1 MTYAT
6 IHYRLSDGQILSYD
20 IAQLVVLIGRDL
32 ANDLVVTDLTVSPK
46 HAQLL
51 YQNGQ
56 FTLEDFGSVG
66 GTWLNGQRLTP
77 NTPYTLMG
85 SEVIR
90 FGNVEAV
97 IGAAHSGPPQW
108 PLEITPDLPDLATQR
123 VAATAQVTGAAAP
136 ATTTTAGASRPI
148 IVRLSPKKSTG
159 DFTVAVNYMQRSPTD
174 VARSVILAG
183 TDEAD
188 QLTFT
193 FKPQVMTLA
202 PGERKTARLSVR
214 GRPSQFTVTAT
225 TEGYTASSRGE
236 LVRPNRT
243 TLWVVLTM
251 LLLVLGSSGVFA
263 LAACPT
269 VFKNFCGFVPN
280 NPIAMAVSTA
290 TFTPSPTL
298 TNTPTAT
305 PMPPTLTYTPAPT
318 LAPSNTPVPSP
329 TFTISPTAPVK
340 AGLLTFKS
348 QQANGTYS
356 LIAVSPDGG
365 ATALLAN
372 QLDLRVVDYAPAT
385 GLFAVDV
392 FNGAVHN
399 LVLVRNDGAI
409 VRDPFNDGWDA
420 IRDGDFSPDG
430 SLLVIEGE
438 IAGQTRF
445 FFYDKTG
452 KLGQLA
458 RLITPTNTATFTLT
472 PTITRTPTITLTPS
486 KTFTPSNTPTS
497 TNTPRPTNTP
507 TSTFTP
513 TATRTPT
520 NTITPSPTTTPT
532 P

>member
-6 IHYRLSDGQILSYD
+6 IHYRLSDGQVLSYD

-46 HAQLL
+46 HAQLS
-51 YQNGQ
+51 YQSGQ
-56 FTLEDFGSVG
+56 FTLADFGSVG
-66 GTWLNGQRLTP
+66 GTWLNGQRITP

-123 VAATAQVTGAAAP
+123 AASTAQVTGAAAP
-136 ATTTTAGASRPI
+136 ATTTAGVSRPI

-183 TDEAD
+183 TDEVD

-202 PGERKTARLSVR
+202 PGERKLARLAVR

-243 TLWVVLTM
+243 TLWVILTM
-251 LLLVLGSSGVFA
+251 LSLVVCSSGVFA

-269 VFKNFCGFVPN
+269 VLKNFCGFVPD
-280 NPIAMAVSTA
+280 NPIALAVSTP

-298 TNTPTAT
+298 TNTSTAT
-305 PMPPTLTYTPAPT
+305 SAPSTLTYTPAPT
-318 LAPSNTPVPSP
+318 LVPSNTPIPSP
-329 TFTISPTAPVK
+329 TFTISPTVPVK

-348 QQANGTYS
+348 QQANGTFS
-356 LIAVSPDGG
+356 LIAVSADGG
-365 ATALLAN
+365 ATTLLAN
-372 QLDLRVVDYAPAT
+372 QLDFRVIDYSSAS
-385 GLFAVDV
+385 GVFAVDV

-399 LVLVRNDGAI
+399 LVLIRNDGMV
-409 VRDPFNDGWDA
+409 VRDPFNDGWEA

-430 SLLVIEGE
+430 SLLVIESD

-445 FFYDKTG
+445 FFYDG
-452 KLGQLA
+452 AGQLAQLA

-486 KTFTPSNTPTS
+486 RTFTPSNTPTS
-497 TNTPRPTNTP
+497 TNTPLPTN
-507 TSTFTP
+507 TP
-513 TATRTPT
+513 TATRTPSPT
-520 NTITPSPTTTPT
+520 LTPSSTATSTSTPT
-532 P
+532 ATP

>member
-32 ANDLVVTDLTVSPK
+32 ANDLVITDLTVSPK
-46 HAQLL
+46 HAQLS
-51 YQNGQ
+51 YQNSQ

-66 GTWLNGQRLTP
+66 GTWFNGQRITP

-108 PLEITPDLPDLATQR
+108 PLEITPDLPDLATR
-123 VAATAQVTGAAAP
+123 RASSAAQSSVTAAP
-136 ATTTTAGASRPI
+136 ATTTAGVSRPI
-148 IVRLSPKKSTG
+148 IVRLSPKRSTG
-159 DFTVAVNYMQRSPTD
+159 VFTVAVNYMQRSPTD

-188 QLTFT
+188 LLTFT

-202 PGERKTARLSVR
+202 PGERKTARLMVS
-214 GRPSQFTVTAT
+214 GRPSLFTVTAT

-243 TLWVVLTM
+243 TLWVALVV

-269 VFKNFCGFVPN
+269 VLRNFCGFVPN
-280 NPIAMAVSTA
+280 NPIALAVSTP
-290 TFTPSPTL
+290 TFTPSPTF
-298 TNTPTAT
+298 TNTPTMT
-305 PMPPTLTYTPAPT
+305 PAPPTLTFTPAPT
-318 LAPSNTPVPSP
+318 LVPSNTLSPSP
-329 TFTISPTAPVK
+329 TLTISPTAPVT

-348 QQANGTYS
+348 QQANGAYS
-356 LIAVSPDGG
+356 LIAVSPSGG
-365 ATALLAN
+365 ATTLLAN
-372 QLDLRVVDYAPAT
+372 QLDFRVIDYAPAT
-385 GLFAVDV
+385 GVFAVDV

-399 LVLVRNDGAI
+399 LVLIKNDGAI
-409 VRDPFNDGWDA
+409 VRDPFNDGWEA

-430 SLLVIEGE
+430 SLLIIRGE

-445 FFYDKTG
+445 FFYDGSG
-452 KLGQLA
+452 KLAQLA

-486 KTFTPSNTPTS
+486 RTLTPSNTPTS
-497 TNTPRPTNTP
+497 TSTPRPTNTP

-513 TATRTPT
+513 TATRPPT
-520 NTITPSPTTTPT
+520 NTATPAPTTTAT